1 MTASQSMLLRR
12 ETSTI
17 NDRLRMVNETQMR
30 CRRKRRS
37 AAAKSGH
44 ASSWCQRSAIA
55 RRSSAEPPRPF
66 SSNTSP
72 STSRCT
78 LSMLNS
84 GSTVPVIRRSERRRC
99 SFASACQSRS
109 IPCAMPHAAIAA
121 VKPACQSST
130 VPPVSKARTLICF
143 MLSSAGTHPCGRHH
157 EVADD
162 QPQTLVFMRLQHL
175 AQNVERR
182 PGRGLV
188 PEPVGEL
195 AARRLRGS
203 GAGRFQTIRLQ
214 IVDCEAQEQRRRE
227 PVAGA
232 RRRLAAQ
239 PIRDIA
245 GTVAD
250 CEPAQPH
257 RAAAMLLDP
266 TPMRALEQ
274 QDFGLQPGRERL
286 CRAVRDRGR
295 YERRLPSRIGA
306 GARIVIRKTDDTY
319 RPTVLDQYAERSQNH
334 PPLKCRV
341 VRRAKRPPQLKRY
354 PQRAWRLRPFGLW
367 PDQHD
372 GDGRDTLCLEIMA

>member
-30 CRRKRRS
+30 CRRNRRS

-44 ASSWCQRSAIA
+44 ASSWCQLSTIT
-55 RRSSAEPPRPF
+55 RRSSAEPPSSF

-78 LSMLNS
+78 SSMLKP
-84 GSTVPVIRRSERRRC
+84 GSTVPVIRRSERRRY

-109 IPCAMPHAAIAA
+109 IPWAVPHAAIAA

-143 MLSSAGTHPCGRHH
+143 MLSSAGSHPCGWHH

-162 QPQTLVFMRLQHL
+162 QTQTLVFLHLQHL

-182 PGRGLV
+182 PDRGPV

-195 AARRLRGS
+195 EARRLRGS
-203 GAGRFQTIRLQ
+203 GARRFQTIRLQ
-214 IVDCEAQEQRRRE
+214 IVDREAQDQRRRE
-227 PVAGA
+227 PIAGA
-232 RRRLAAQ
+232 RRRLAAE

-250 CEPAQPH
+250 REPAQPH
-257 RAAAMLLDP
+257 CTAAVLLHP

-274 QDFGLQPGRERL
+274 QDFRFQLGCKRL
-286 CRAVRDRGR
+286 RRAARDRR
-295 YERRLPSRIGA
+295 RHKRRLPRRIGL
-306 GARIVIRKTDDTY
+306 GAWIIVWKIDDPH
-319 RPTVLDQYAERSQNH
+319 RSAILDQHAERSQDH

-341 VRRAKRPPQLKRY
+341 VRRAERPPQL
-354 PQRAWRLRPFGLW
+354 
-367 PDQHD
+367 
-372 GDGRDTLCLEIMA
+372 